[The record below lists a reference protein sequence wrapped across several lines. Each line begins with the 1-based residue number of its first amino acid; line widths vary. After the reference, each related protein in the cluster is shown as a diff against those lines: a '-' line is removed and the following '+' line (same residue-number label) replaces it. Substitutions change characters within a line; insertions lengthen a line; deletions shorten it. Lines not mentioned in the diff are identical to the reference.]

1 MTAMKQV
8 GSTEVKSDCCNYVNQ
23 REILKIVPCWQRQA
37 LKQAGN
43 TEVRSG
49 CCKFYVNQSKGHKKV
64 QRWQQEALK
73 QAVNTQV
80 RSDCCK
86 SKREPRESAALATT
100 SSTEVRSDCCKSKR
114 EPSSRAGPGPAF
126 LLWLCSPCT
135 PTPTPSRSSSVSPF
149 HPHFPIS
156 RPTSEENHQ
165 SVSWRELVWA
175 EGKHGTHL
183 TSTTDLQLSQ

>member
-8 GSTEVKSDCCNYVNQ
+8 GNTEVKSDCCNYVNQ
-23 REILKIVPCWQRQA
+23 REIRKIAPCWQRQA

-43 TEVRSG
+43 AEVRSG

-86 SKREPRESAALATT
+86 SKREP
-100 SSTEVRSDCCKSKR
+100 C
-114 EPSSRAGPGPAF
+114 SRAGPGPEF

-135 PTPTPSRSSSVSPF
+135 PPPPSLPST
-149 HPHFPIS
+149 PIS
-156 RPTSEENHQ
+156 QSPDQPPKKTISQ
-165 SVSWRELVWA
+165 SVGENSSGQRENTA
-175 EGKHGTHL
+175 RTSHL
-183 TSTTDLQLSQ
+183 PLIYS